1 MGAFEDYKKR
11 IRKEIPDSTEYF
23 NYFFNNDYDN
33 AIKVVK
39 RDMDKY
45 NQKYGVIPLE
55 LERRLEDAKMMKYSN
70 IYYKNNEKAEE
81 LEKEG
86 KIDEAIEVL
95 ESNILIHTD
104 TPFTYYHLSS
114 IYQDRNEIDNSI
126 RVLKH
131 GIKNCRKIP
140 NKSHVNS
147 LKRDLE
153 KAKKIKKETKSQRL
167 PSANEKHK
175 QRDKEADDLLKQGKQ
190 DEAIKLYEINLN
202 EQTISN
208 NSYSKLFKIYFDS
221 EKYDDA
227 QRVCEQAIEIYKPIN
242 AAKVSQYR
250 QYLSKVYNKK
260 EDL

>member
-1 MGAFEDYKKR
+1 MGAFEDYRKQ

-39 RDMDKY
+39 RDIDKY
-45 NQKYGVIPLE
+45 NQKYGIVPLE

-114 IYQDRNEIDNSI
+114 I
-126 RVLKH
+126 
-131 GIKNCRKIP
+131 IKI
-140 NKSHVNS
+140 
-147 LKRDLE
+147 E
-153 KAKKIKKETKSQRL
+153 K
-167 PSANEKHK
+167 
-175 QRDKEADDLLKQGKQ
+175 
-190 DEAIKLYEINLN
+190 KL
-202 EQTISN
+202 TIA
-208 NSYSKLFKIYFDS
+208 S
-221 EKYDDA
+221 EY
-227 QRVCEQAIEIYKPIN
+227 
-242 AAKVSQYR
+242 
-250 QYLSKVYNKK
+250 
-260 EDL
+260 